1 MLRGLN
7 LTREAGQR
15 LALYQAEF
23 AATTLS
29 TGWKAELGPV
39 ETEPSCVDAHVSCQ
53 FVDIKAGHAMSQPGA
68 GPFQVS
74 FK

>member
-1 MLRGLN
+1 MLWGLN

-29 TGWKAELGPV
+29 TGWKAEHL
-39 ETEPSCVDAHVSCQ
+39 SD
-53 FVDIKAGHAMSQPGA
+53 
-68 GPFQVS
+68 
-74 FK
+74 

>member
-15 LALYQAEF
+15 LALYQAES

-29 TGWKAELGPV
+29 TGWKAELW
-39 ETEPSCVDAHVSCQ
+39 SD
-53 FVDIKAGHAMSQPGA
+53 
-68 GPFQVS
+68 
-74 FK
+74 